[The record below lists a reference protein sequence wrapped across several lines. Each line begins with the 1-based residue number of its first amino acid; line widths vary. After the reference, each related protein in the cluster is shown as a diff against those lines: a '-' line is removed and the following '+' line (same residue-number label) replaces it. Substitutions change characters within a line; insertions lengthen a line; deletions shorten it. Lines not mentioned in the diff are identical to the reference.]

1 MENNEGPERHLCFK
15 LGKVTRKIYRHCE
28 SELAPFNITP
38 AQFYALSVLFDKDG
52 IKFKDM
58 ALRLSLDR
66 SSLTGILDRMEKRE
80 FIERRAD
87 PDDRRSILIFLTDK
101 SKEIRPELSSIA
113 QGLDQKFKNKISP
126 EELKILLKVL
136 DQL

>member
-1 MENNEGPERHLCFK
+1 MNNNEGPEGHLCFK
-15 LGKVTRKIYRHCE
+15 LGKVNRKVYRQCE

-52 IKFKDM
+52 IKFKDL

-66 SSLTGILDRMEKRE
+66 SSLTGILDRMENGG

-87 PDDRRSILIFLTDK
+87 PDDRRSLLIFLTEK
-101 SKEIRPELSSIA
+101 SKEIRPELSTIA
-113 QGLDQKFKNKISP
+113 QGIDQKFKNKISP
-126 EELKILLKVL
+126 EELKTLLKAL

>member
-1 MENNEGPERHLCFK
+1 MNNNKEPEIHLCFK
-15 LGKVTRKIYRHCE
+15 LGKVTRKIYRYCE

-38 AQFYALSVLFDKDG
+38 AQFYALSVLFDQDG

-66 SSLTGILDRMEKRE
+66 SSLTGILDRMERGG

-87 PDDRRSILIFLTDK
+87 PDDRRSILIFLTEK
-101 SKEIRPELSSIA
+101 SKTVGPELYTIA
-113 QGLDQKFKNKISP
+113 RGLDQKFKDKVTP
-126 EELKILLKVL
+126 EELEILLKVL

>member
-1 MENNEGPERHLCFK
+1 MNKNEGPERHLCFK
-15 LGKVTRKIYRHCE
+15 LGKVNRKIYRHCE

-38 AQFYALSVLFDKDG
+38 AQFYALSVLFNNDG

-58 ALRLSLDR
+58 ALRLNLDR
-66 SSLTGILDRMEKRE
+66 SSLTGILDRMEKGG

-101 SKEIRPELSSIA
+101 SKKIGPELYTIA
-113 QGLDQKFKNKISP
+113 WGLDQKFKNKISP

-136 DQL
+136 EQL